1 MLEWNY
7 TYISSITNDEFT
19 RYYLLMN
26 NEKQKKLRHIR
37 ILMIRKEQSPGKF

>member
-26 NEKQKKLRHIR
+26 NEKQKKVERGLY
-37 ILMIRKEQSPGKF
+37 KNKSKSF

>member
-26 NEKQKKLRHIR
+26 NEKQKKSCGI
-37 ILMIRKEQSPGKF
+37 